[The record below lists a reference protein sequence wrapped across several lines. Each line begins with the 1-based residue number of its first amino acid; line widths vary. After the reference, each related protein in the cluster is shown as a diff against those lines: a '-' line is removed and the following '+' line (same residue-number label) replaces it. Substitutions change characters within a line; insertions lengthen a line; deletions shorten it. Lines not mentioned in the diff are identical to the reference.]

1 MKKTGIVTCL
11 LMGLAGPLS
20 AQAADRVDCMKV
32 TKAVSDM
39 QLALAGMGNLN
50 ETLAKLESVG
60 DQVPAME
67 EALNGMHEVV
77 ANADSDA
84 PLETMDMDAFDRA
97 EARYEN
103 KYRQECDG
111 D

>member
-39 QLALAGMGNLN
+39 QLALAGMGK
-50 ETLAKLESVG
+50 TAFMAKLYGRYAPKDEEKINSG
-60 DQVPAME
+60 D
-67 EALNGMHEVV
+67 
-77 ANADSDA
+77 
-84 PLETMDMDAFDRA
+84 TR
-97 EARYEN
+97 
-103 KYRQECDG
+103 
-111 D
+111 